1 MKKVSSTGSSTNSTN
16 QESFGKFDFVK
27 NIKIFGGLSLFFVVL
42 SFIYLSIHGISWGID
57 FIGGTEIQVKFSQAV
72 EIEKL
77 RAVVETQK
85 VIHPEIQSFG
95 SDEFVIR
102 FQMPKKQTEKEVNEE
117 IQKAVVG
124 LKDSI
129 SKEFASSQPDY
140 RRIDSVGPQVGAEL
154 KRNGFL
160 SVFYCLLVILIYV
173 GLRFDYKYAP
183 GAVVCLFHDAVITL
197 AIFVLVGK
205 EINVPILA
213 AILTLIGYSLNDT
226 IVVFDRIRETEH
238 EYSKSGIGFIVN
250 KAIND
255 MLTRT
260 LITSGTVLTSAVT
273 LWLLADGTVS
283 DICFALTI
291 GIIFGTY
298 SSIYV
303 AAPFVMFFDR
313 SHSKTA

>member
-1 MKKVSSTGSSTNSTN
+1 MSNNK
-16 QESFGKFDFVK
+16 ESFGKFDFVG
-27 NIKIFGGLSLFFVVL
+27 KIGLFGGISVLFVVL
-42 SFIYLSIHGISWGID
+42 SFAYLMWHGISWGID
-57 FIGGTEIQVKFSQAV
+57 FVGGTEVQVKFAKPVSIEDLRKDVTSLGLIDPSIQAF
-72 EIEKL
+72 
-77 RAVVETQK
+77 
-85 VIHPEIQSFG
+85 SSG
-95 SDEFVIR
+95 DEFVIR
-102 FQMPKKQTEKEVNEE
+102 FQMPKMATEKETNAE
-117 IQKAVVG
+117 IQKSVQK

-129 SKEFASSQPDY
+129 GKDLGASSPEF
-140 RRIDSVGPQVGAEL
+140 RRVDSVGPQAGAEL

-183 GAVVCLFHDAVITL
+183 GAVLCLFHDSVITL

-205 EINVPILA
+205 EINIPILA

-226 IVVFDRIRETEH
+226 IVVFDRIRESEH
-238 EYSKSGIGFIVN
+238 LFASRGIRFIIN
-250 KAIND
+250 RAIND
-255 MLTRT
+255 MLLRT

-283 DICFALTI
+283 DICFALSV

-303 AAPFVMFFDR
+303 AAPFVIFLD
-313 SHSKTA
+313 HGKKA